1 MLVTSDIIIK
11 NAKSRKIAIGAFNT
25 NNYEFTKAIIDA
37 AEEMNSNVI
46 IQTTQNAIKYAG
58 FKTLSSIVRS
68 LAEDSNVK
76 IALHLDHG
84 KELKY
89 VIKAIQHGWT
99 SIMID
104 ASAYDFE
111 KNVKMTKAVVKIA
124 HEANIPVEAEL
135 GPIPKANTDFKAIYT
150 DPHQAEEFVNATDVD
165 FLAVAIGNA
174 HGIYKN
180 PHPQLNVDVLKE
192 IRKRVDVPL
201 VMHGGSGLPND
212 QIKLAIK
219 NGITKINID
228 TELRIAFSSAI
239 ENYFK
244 SNPESYSI
252 RRYLGLG
259 INAVKEKVKE
269 KISLFRLEK

>member
-58 FKTLSSIVRS
+58 FKTLSNIVRS
-68 LAEDSNVK
+68 LAEDSDVK

-84 KELKY
+84 KELRY

-252 RRYLGLG
+252 RRYLSLG
-259 INAVKEKVKE
+259 MDAVKEKVKE